1 MAWGSPQGRPQK
13 VRSLDPLS
21 SERRVDLWVEGRA
34 HAHQAAGFTGV
45 YPHLDRETRQSIQP
59 PPFFLGSLSTRLLKP
74 RRHGRQLA
82 IIWRTFGA
90 AHTPIRDATVSPVF
104 FPLVPLSFFVFRFFP
119 PSLFLSSSSF
129 CKVVKQREKPKLFCN
144 DDSSRGHAPKRAE
157 EYNYFRRYRNIESE
171 VMAQVMQYQQVR
183 NTMNLCINTAFVS

>member
-82 IIWRTFGA
+82 IIWRTLGA
-90 AHTPIRDATVSPVF
+90 AHTPIRDTTISRVF
-104 FPLVPLSFFVFRFFP
+104 FPSFFFRFTFSFFVFTL
-119 PSLFLSSSSF
+119 SLFLFLLFSSVSSETT
-129 CKVVKQREKPKLFCN
+129 RETEP
-144 DDSSRGHAPKRAE
+144 
-157 EYNYFRRYRNIESE
+157 
-171 VMAQVMQYQQVR
+171 
-183 NTMNLCINTAFVS
+183 

>member
-104 FPLVPLSFFVFRFFP
+104 FPSFLFRFSFFVSSLPLSFF
-119 PSLFLSSSSF
+119 LFL
-129 CKVVKQREKPKLFCN
+129 LF
-144 DDSSRGHAPKRAE
+144 AK
-157 EYNYFRRYRNIESE
+157 
-171 VMAQVMQYQQVR
+171 
-183 NTMNLCINTAFVS
+183 